1 MRKIVTAAMAVGL
14 LAGLSPVAASAAPA
28 PPGFDPTPIQWG
40 QCSDEDLQKADA
52 ECGML
57 QVPMDYADPAG
68 EQISLAVSRIK
79 HTVPDDQYQGV
90 MLVNPGGPGGS
101 GLSLSTLGAY
111 VPKNAGAAYDWI
123 GFDPRGVGSSE
134 PAISCDPNYFSYDR
148 PNYVPTTPELEKTWR
163 DRSEGYA
170 RACGNTGKLLEHVK
184 TTDTVEDMDSI
195 RKALGADQINYY
207 GFSYGTYLGQ
217 VYGTLH
223 PDRMRRVV
231 MDGVVNVEDVWYD
244 ANLNQDVAFDRNI
257 KIFFDWVAEHDD
269 VYHLGTSGADVE
281 KLFYEQQAAFDK
293 EPAGSVIGPDEWVD
307 VFLTAGYS
315 QSAWDSRAKA
325 FAGWVHNGDWET
337 LKKIYDRSNTPGDD
351 NGFAVYL
358 AVQCTDVKWPQS
370 WPQWRKD
377 SWNIHE
383 KAPFETWSN
392 TWYNAPCLSW
402 PAKPGKPV
410 EVDGSKVDNALL
422 ISEELDAA
430 TPFPGALEARKRFP
444 NASLISLPGGTTHS
458 GSLGG
463 NTCLDDQIAD
473 YLSTGKLPQ
482 RQPGEGPDTKCE
494 PLPKPTPETGPTT
507 LTAKRPQQP
516 EVLQKALEANWH

>member
-1 MRKIVTAAMAVGL
+1 MRKVVTAAMAVGL
-14 LAGLSPVAASAAPA
+14 LAGLSPAAASAAPA

-40 QCSDEDLQKADA
+40 QCSDEDLQKAGA

-111 VPKNAGAAYDWI
+111 VPKGAGAAYDWI
-123 GFDPRGVGSSE
+123 GFDPRGVGSSL

-148 PNYVPTTPELEKTWR
+148 PNYVPTTPELEKTWL

-170 RACGNTGKLLEHVK
+170 RACGNNGKLLEHVK

-269 VYHLGTSGADVE
+269 VYHLGKTGADVE
-281 KLFYEQQAAFDK
+281 KLFYEQQAALDK
-293 EPAGSVIGPDEWVD
+293 EPAGGVIGPDEWVD

-337 LKKIYDRSNTPGDD
+337 LKKIYDGSNTPGDD

-370 WPQWRKD
+370 WEQWRQD
-377 SWNIHE
+377 SWDIHE

-410 EVDGSKVDNALL
+410 EVDGSKVDSALL

-444 NASLISLPGGTTHS
+444 GASLISLPGGTTHS
-458 GSLGG
+458 GSLSG

-473 YLSTGKLPQ
+473 YLATGKLPP
-482 RQPGEGPDTKCE
+482 RQPGNGPDTKCD

-507 LTAKRPQQP
+507 MTTKRSQQP
-516 EVLQKALEANWH
+516 EALQKALQSTWH